1 MLLNI
6 GMDKSELKPRIWKA
20 GISAPDDA
28 RRPRCQAVESLD
40 GETGTLV
47 EDETDLIDWL
57 IVIAYE
63 AEE

>member
-6 GMDKSELKPRIWKA
+6 NMDKSELKSRIWKA

-28 RRPRCQAVESLD
+28 RRPRCQAIESLD
-40 GETGTLV
+40 GETGSLI

>member
-1 MLLNI
+1 
-6 GMDKSELKPRIWKA
+6 MDKSELKPRIWKA
-20 GISAPDDA
+20 GISAPSDA
-28 RRPRCQAVESLD
+28 CRPRCRAIESLD
-40 GETGTLV
+40 GETGSLV

>member
-6 GMDKSELKPRIWKA
+6 NMDKSELKSRIWKA

-28 RRPRCQAVESLD
+28 RRPRCQAIESLD
-40 GETGTLV
+40 GETGSLV

>member
-6 GMDKSELKPRIWKA
+6 GMDKSQLKSRIWKA
-20 GISAPDDA
+20 GISAPTDA
-28 RRPRCQAVESLD
+28 RRPRCCAIESLD
-40 GETGTLV
+40 GETGRLV

>member
-1 MLLNI
+1 
-6 GMDKSELKPRIWKA
+6 MDKSQLKSRIWKA
-20 GISAPDDA
+20 GISAPIDA
-28 RRPRCQAVESLD
+28 RRPRCCAIESLD
-40 GETGTLV
+40 GETGRLV